1 MENSDVLIS
10 IQPIKAVVTKDTPLP
25 PSRVKSITRSDLM
38 EYKSELHTWNHN
50 LPEISINGHKKR
62 EKIKF
67 DKGLSIIQTCIKTR
81 YTIMANCL
89 LHIMTFRL
97 VTHSDCLHLSNT
109 QLKARQKTKLLKL
122 HNGLWCWVCA
132 PYKYVPLSHLGNIV
146 LTNEIATFHNGGI
159 SSSKCAT
166 LIISVFFL
174 LQKIMKNVLL
184 SISFQMILLL
194 FIYSICSRKEATF
207 ASQNDL

>member
-1 MENSDVLIS
+1 MKKSSLTKVCLLAKPVLK
-10 IQPIKAVVTKDTPLP
+10 PD
-25 PSRVKSITRSDLM
+25 
-38 EYKSELHTWNHN
+38 
-50 LPEISINGHKKR
+50 
-62 EKIKF
+62 
-67 DKGLSIIQTCIKTR
+67 
-81 YTIMANCL
+81 NCL

-97 VTHSDCLHLSNT
+97 FTQSGCLHLSNT
-109 QLKARQKTKLLKL
+109 QLRASQKTELLKL
-122 HNGLWCWVCA
+122 HNGLWCRLCA
-132 PYKYVPLSHLGNIV
+132 PCGYVPLSHLGNIV

-159 SSSKCAT
+159 SFSKCAT

-184 SISFQMILLL
+184 SISFQIILLL